1 MKSLFKII
9 NHSKGA
15 DFFEERCG
23 EKEDLRITSDM
34 GKLELAGQD
43 IYNFRDGKEPYNN
56 IGEDAQEKNEDLLE
70 KNLMQD

>member
-15 DFFEERCG
+15 DFLKKG
-23 EKEDLRITSDM
+23 VEKEDLRINSDM

-56 IGEDAQEKNEDLLE
+56 IGEDAEEKNEDLLE
-70 KNLMQD
+70 KI